1 MGNPCPLARIT
12 ATLVVQKYYIAAH
25 LPSLERESF
34 PPFRC
39 PMVDN
44 FPPLPR
50 NKLTFSSAPKIQKSV
65 CVVKHLFAPFAYLDT
80 RAWLSRSQG
89 GEDWHVTPHI
99 AHYNTHGSTPQGAP
113 VWFIWEGGFFT
124 RGDSRGDGVAKEE
137 AKTKT
142 LPPTKMWIHYI
153 PQR

>member
-34 PPFRC
+34 PPFRA

-65 CVVKHLFAPFAYLDT
+65 CVVKHLFAPVCIFRHPRLAITFTFITFAEMKVKDYRRT
-80 RAWLSRSQG
+80 RERTIVCTPVLLTP
-89 GEDWHVTPHI
+89 VTPKNKKYEKECLA
-99 AHYNTHGSTPQGAP
+99 AHCSLCHP
-113 VWFIWEGGFFT
+113 
-124 RGDSRGDGVAKEE
+124 RG
-137 AKTKT
+137 
-142 LPPTKMWIHYI
+142 
-153 PQR
+153 